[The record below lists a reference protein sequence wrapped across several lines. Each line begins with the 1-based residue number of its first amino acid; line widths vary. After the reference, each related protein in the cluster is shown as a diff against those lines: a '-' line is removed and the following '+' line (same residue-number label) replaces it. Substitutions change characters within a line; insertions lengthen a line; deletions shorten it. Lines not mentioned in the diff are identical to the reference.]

1 MDSSVV
7 LGVVLGVIIG
17 GVYAGLQISA
27 LRRHEERLRREGQSP
42 SVVGM
47 VPGSMIRVALLLTSL
62 VVVQVAS
69 QKFGWNINLVALM
82 VSLAVAY
89 SIPFFW
95 RLKQIASRNK

>member
-1 MDSSVV
+1 
-7 LGVVLGVIIG
+7 
-17 GVYAGLQISA
+17 
-27 LRRHEERLRREGQSP
+27 
-42 SVVGM
+42 M